1 MRNKDMPSRENFVD
15 TDKVLA
21 RKYAADFSIPLELA
35 HIVAKRFPKYKEAKA
50 FLFPDVNYLLNPSTI
65 PDIESAADEIIAS
78 INKKEGI
85 LIYSHDDV
93 DGFTSAAIM
102 YKTLKDI
109 YRTDEELIFVYP
121 LVREKDGYILN
132 GEVLQEYKQKGVK
145 LVITVDFGISSE
157 HNFRVAEDLELKLI
171 VCDHHET
178 CSTDFATPTVD
189 PKRPDSRYPFPYLA
203 GAGVSFKFAQFLYQR
218 ILRLTA
224 NEFFRLKTEFF
235 PLVMIGTIS
244 DRVLLCGENRI
255 FCTHGLQIFNRI
267 NEPWINHFREE
278 RQVSVANIVSEVIP
292 TIASAAHCDPN
303 YGVGILVSDDSDY
316 IAETVAK
323 LRAVTVER
331 RQNVELL
338 FKNALAAAK
347 IFPNVIIS
355 VIPFSKQ
362 HYLGAVAA
370 RLRSYYKRTTVV
382 IGIRDDKCFG
392 ELRSDDIDLFKM
404 LYHLKQYFLDFGGHR
419 RAAGFTMLR
428 QSLDICVDK
437 TIQYTSERN
446 AVLGNRASSSK
457 DLPEA
462 FLNKSDINILKSLAP
477 FGEGNPAPLLTD
489 GVNIYTIDN
498 RFFIIDKR

>member
-1 MRNKDMPSRENFVD
+1 MTNKHIPGRENFVN

-21 RKYAADFSIPLELA
+21 QKYAADFSIPLELA
-35 HIVAKRFPKYKEAKA
+35 HIVAKRFPKYNEAKA
-50 FLFPDVNYLLNPSTI
+50 FLFPDVNDLLDPATI

-132 GEVLQEYKQKGVK
+132 GEVLREYKQKGVK

-157 HNFRVAEDLELKLI
+157 HNFQIAEDLGLKLV

-178 CSTDFATPTVD
+178 CSIDFTVPVVD
-189 PKRPDSRYPFPYLA
+189 PKRPDSRYPFRELA
-203 GAGVSFKFAQFLYQR
+203 GAGVSFKFAQFFYQK
-218 ILRLTA
+218 IFRLTA
-224 NEFFRLKTEFF
+224 NEFFKLKKEFF
-235 PLVMIGTIS
+235 PLVMMGTIS
-244 DRVLLCGENRI
+244 DRVMVRGENRI
-255 FCTHGLQIFNRI
+255 FCTHGLQIYNRI
-267 NEPWINHFREE
+267 NEPWINHFRGE
-278 RQVSVANIVSEVIP
+278 RQASIANIVSEVIP
-292 TIASAAHCDPN
+292 TIASAAYCDPN
-303 YGVGILVSDDSDY
+303 YGVGILVSDTSDY
-316 IAETVAK
+316 ITETVTK

-331 RQNVELL
+331 RKDVELL

-347 IFPNVIIS
+347 IFPNMIIS
-355 VIPFSKQ
+355 IIPFSKQ

-370 RLRSYYKRTTVV
+370 RLKSYYKRTTVV
-382 IGIRDDKCFG
+382 IGIKDDKCFG

-428 QSLDICVDK
+428 QSLDMYVDK
-437 TIQYTSERN
+437 TIQYTSELK
-446 AVLGNRASSSK
+446 AIAGNRSSAPQP
-457 DLPEA
+457 LPEG
-462 FLNKSDINILKSLAP
+462 FLNKSDIGILKSLAP

-489 GVNIYTIDN
+489 GVDVYTIDN
-498 RFFIIDKR
+498 RFFIIDKK